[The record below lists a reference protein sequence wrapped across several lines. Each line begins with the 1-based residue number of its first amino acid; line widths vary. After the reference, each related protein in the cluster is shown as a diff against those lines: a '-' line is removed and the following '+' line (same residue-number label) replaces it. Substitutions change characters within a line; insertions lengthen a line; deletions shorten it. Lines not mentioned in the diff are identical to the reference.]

1 MEQVKYDFPSV
12 ERMNELNEKWE
23 DLRHYMESKG
33 WNELEITGA
42 KSTILFH
49 KEMPIALKT
58 IDALDKIC
66 RKKE

>member
-1 MEQVKYDFPSV
+1 MEHVKEGFPSL
-12 ERMNELNEKWE
+12 ERMREVNEKWD

-33 WNELEITGA
+33 WNELEIIGA
-42 KSTILFH
+42 KTTILFH
-49 KEMPIALKT
+49 EEMPIALKT